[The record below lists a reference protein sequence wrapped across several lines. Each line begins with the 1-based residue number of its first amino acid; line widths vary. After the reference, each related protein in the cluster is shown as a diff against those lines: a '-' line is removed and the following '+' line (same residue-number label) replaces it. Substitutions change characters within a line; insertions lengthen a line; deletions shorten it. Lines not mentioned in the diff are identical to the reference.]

1 MKKLVPDPPHVFD
14 LPQGK
19 SLSRAISEGIV
30 PMEFALMNVSHYLM
44 FAYSDSRRALERI
57 QDEETRQLLEHG
69 CGPCRLPGG
78 RRMLSAWRLNVKA
91 GDVELVIE
99 IVVCRTTLWERACP
113 RRI

>member
-1 MKKLVPDPPHVFD
+1 MLSARYGELMKKLVSDPPHVFD

-69 CGPCRLPGG
+69 LRAMQIAWGQADAVSLAFERKG
-78 RRMLSAWRLNVKA
+78 R
-91 GDVELVIE
+91 
-99 IVVCRTTLWERACP
+99 
-113 RRI
+113 

>member
-30 PMEFALMNVSHYLM
+30 PMEFVLMNVSHYLM

-57 QDEETRQLLEHG
+57 EDEEARQQLEHG
-69 CGPCRLPGG
+69 LRA
-78 RRMLSAWRLNVKA
+78 MQIAWGQADALA
-91 GDVELVIE
+91 LAVE
-99 IVVCRTTLWERACP
+99 RQR
-113 RRI
+113 

>member
-57 QDEETRQLLEHG
+57 QDEETRQLLEHHG
-69 CGPCRLPGG
+69 LRAMQIAWGQADAVSLAFE
-78 RRMLSAWRLNVKA
+78 RRSQ
-91 GDVELVIE
+91 
-99 IVVCRTTLWERACP
+99 
-113 RRI
+113 